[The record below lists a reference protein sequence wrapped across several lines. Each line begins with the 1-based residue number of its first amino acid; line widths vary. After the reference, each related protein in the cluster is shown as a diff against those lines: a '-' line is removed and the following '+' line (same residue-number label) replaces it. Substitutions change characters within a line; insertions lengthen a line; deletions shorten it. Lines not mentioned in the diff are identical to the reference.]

1 MAIFDDGAKAFLEA
15 YTYFSNLLGKGR
27 EKLAKEFAEQATGV
41 KAPNNLE
48 PVIPGSEVI
57 RIPSKTEKG
66 ELMSINS
73 QLSNPMKSDLIN
85 SKMDG
90 TVGNRYAVLRSELD
104 RMSPQVTQDLQYA
117 KDNQLALTTIQKN
130 NLVQNVKLER
140 QLKQELKRLETDL
153 IADKKDPQMIY
164 DAYTT
169 ASKKPSSESIM
180 GRAEKLKELSEG
192 LTETYSK
199 AKADLIKQN
208 NFKNKYDSRAYNSNY
223 EGAYRQIAR
232 NFLIAEQKAGR
243 IEMPTNIYQ
252 RISFGGSDPVIDP
265 IKLFRYHYGD
275 DAFDKIPVEK
285 LEEMFAK
292 KGLKE
297 QDYKYILRQA
307 GITPIKQKGPKSYAA
322 YATPKELKAELLE
335 IDTINDEILAGDSPI
350 FQTKSEIVNAIKN
363 NNDRRAKFATILK
376 DMEFKKMLDEEFTM
390 DLVEKAAKEIK
401 DKAKTGMPKS
411 DDLFDKEGVLDKDA
425 VLSDIT
431 ETLKSR
437 VPKKAGQGKFTK
449 AEVLIARLENTLKT
463 SKDPYVQKNF
473 PNFIEEIKAK
483 PELANNKKVFDTL
496 GGPLPKDQR
505 FVEYDDGT
513 LDFFQQTKFGPQNI
527 DLSNKL
533 AVELGISIKE
543 ANVILKMDPEDQD
556 LEISKRKALAQ
567 KVADLS
573 NDMSVY
579 DYIDPEEPTSLYDE
593 NFDDYFK
600 PDDKPKQAKG
610 GIISLT

>member
-153 IADKKDPQMIY
+153 IADKKDPQMIM
-164 DAYTT
+164 DAYKQST
-169 ASKKPSSESIM
+169 
-180 GRAEKLKELSEG
+180 GRLREIDE
-192 LTETYSK
+192 YSK
-199 AKADLIKQN
+199 SKSELRIKN
-208 NFKNKYDSRAYNSNY
+208 NTVNKYDSKGYGPNESVFRT
-223 EGAYRQIAR
+223 ITR
-232 NFLIAEQKAGR
+232 NFLTAEQKAGR

-252 RISFGGSDPVIDP
+252 RISFGGVDPVVDP

-285 LEEMFAK
+285 LEELFAN
-292 KGLKE
+292 KGLRE
-297 QDYKYILRQA
+297 QDYKYILREA
-307 GITPIKQKGPKSYAA
+307 GITPIKQKGPKQYAG
-322 YATPKELKAELLE
+322 YFTPKELKAELND
-335 IDTINDEILAGDSPI
+335 IDELNNIILAGDSP
-350 FQTKSEIVNAIKN
+350 FYKTKSEMVYAIKN
-363 NNDRRAKFATILK
+363 NNNRRAEFANILK
-376 DMEFKKMLDEEFTM
+376 DMEFKKILDEEITPDF
-390 DLVEKAAKEIK
+390 IK
-401 DKAKTGMPKS
+401 QVA
-411 DDLFDKEGVLDKDA
+411 
-425 VLSDIT
+425 
-431 ETLKSR
+431 
-437 VPKKAGQGKFTK
+437 PKKAGQGRFTK
-449 AEVLIARLENTLKT
+449 SEVLIARMKNSLKET
-463 SKDPYVQKNF
+463 SGKKDSDSKYVQKNF
-473 PNFIEEIKAK
+473 PNFIKELEAK
-483 PELANNKKVFDTL
+483 PELANDKNVFDSL
-496 GGPLPKDQR
+496 GGPLPKNQR

-513 LDFFQQTKFGPQNI
+513 VDFYTQGGKGGKGMESA
-527 DLSNKL
+527 DLL
-533 AVELGISIKE
+533 AKDLGISLDEAVKIKMME
-543 ANVILKMDPEDQD
+543 PEDQI
-556 LEISKRKALAQ
+556 LEIQRRKTLMERETPIVRESLDDEAVEIAEQ
-567 KVADLS
+567 KILDDEKV
-573 NDMSVY
+573 
-579 DYIDPEEPTSLYDE
+579 IDIE
-593 NFDDYFK
+593 DYFDK
-600 PDDKPKQAKG
+600 DDFARG
-610 GIISLT
+610 GIVSVI